1 MIYRQQKQERDTGRG
16 SVKDPRPEEAQH
28 PHIKEKVGVVFSEM
42 LDQVIEQNSSEIP

>member
-16 SVKDPRPEEAQH
+16 SVKDPRSEEAQH